1 MVEVV
6 TRGGTSAPRLEL
18 SLSLGLFSLSA
29 ISHSIGSLMMT
40 RGGLELVAIT
50 LVLVFGRGSERGVGL
65 FNFCLLRRTGG
76 DSSSS
81 SLEIS
86 IY

>member
-6 TRGGTSAPRLEL
+6 TRGGTSAPGLEL
-18 SLSLGLFSLSA
+18 SLSLGLFSLAA
-29 ISHSIGSLMMT
+29 ISRSVGSLMMT
-40 RGGLELVAIT
+40 GGGLDLVAIT
-50 LVLVFGRGSERGVGL
+50 LILVFGRGSERGAGF
-65 FNFCLLRRTGG
+65 FNFCLLRGTGG

-86 IY
+86 IS

>member
-6 TRGGTSAPRLEL
+6 TRGGTSAPGLEL
-18 SLSLGLFSLSA
+18 SLSLGLFSLAA
-29 ISHSIGSLMMT
+29 ISCSVGSLMMT
-40 RGGLELVAIT
+40 GGGLDPIT
-50 LVLVFGRGSERGVGL
+50 LTLTLVFGRGSGIGAGF
-65 FNFCLLRRTGG
+65 FNLCLLRGTRG

-86 IY
+86 IS